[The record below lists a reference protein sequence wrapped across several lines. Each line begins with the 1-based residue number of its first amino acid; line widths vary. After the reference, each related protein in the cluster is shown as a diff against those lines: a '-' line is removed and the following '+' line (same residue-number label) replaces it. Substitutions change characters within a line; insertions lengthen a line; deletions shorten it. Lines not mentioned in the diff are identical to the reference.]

1 MVKVSPRC
9 VELTQELDREYF
21 DLYDG
26 ERSYEDSFLDYFDA
40 GYIIDLIEVVWGN
53 KPPYKLLDVGSANG
67 LTLREFSRVGVE
79 AWGVENNVYM
89 HSKTHSKWKSRN
101 LFGNICSLP
110 FEDNSFDFAYETCL
124 CYVDEKQIDKAI
136 SELHRVVKKGIIFGS
151 ITSDMTKEVI
161 EKHDIFYAVKTLCT
175 TWEWSEKFL
184 RNGFRLSIMDSKVLS
199 QIWKF
204 ETDGDDDEDLW
215 YPNQETMRYCF
226 FTKV

>member
-124 CYVDEKQIDKAI
+124 CYVDDKLVDKAI
-136 SELHRVVKKGIIFGS
+136 SELYRVVRKGVIFGS

-161 EKHDIFYAVKTLCT
+161 EEYNIFYAVKTLT
-175 TWEWSEKFL
+175 TTYEWSEKFL
-184 RNGFRLSIMDSKVLS
+184 KNGFCHSIRDSKVLNQVW
-199 QIWKF
+199 QIELKAN
-204 ETDGDDDEDLW
+204 EGGELW
-215 YPNQETMRYCF
+215 YPNKETMCNCF
-226 FTKV
+226 FSKV